1 MKECLD
7 KYMKQ
12 NVSFII
18 GDAYGADALAQ
29 KYLKDNNY
37 EDVTIYTSTE
47 TPRYKNCSYYKF
59 VSLWEKAQ
67 GKTGEDFYQVKD
79 KAMCEACDIAVAFWN
94 GNSYG
99 VKCNLIRCL
108 DMKKECYIFIN
119 EVKDDNITMFNE
131 VLKYSINT
139 DKAALPHFLIE

>member
-1 MKECLD
+1 MIVFISGSSKLKKLSSAMKECLD

-59 VSLWEKAQ
+59 AV
-67 GKTGEDFYQVKD
+67 T
-79 KAMCEACDIAVAFWN
+79 ACSTIAHW
-94 GNSYG
+94 
-99 VKCNLIRCL
+99 RH
-108 DMKKECYIFIN
+108 YI
-119 EVKDDNITMFNE
+119 
-131 VLKYSINT
+131 
-139 DKAALPHFLIE
+139 